1 MANPKLSWDEIETRA
16 VAFQRRWKVLLKE
29 EDIIERSWAQKFEEE
44 LMEVFGIDKKDGVHE
59 ERVINLE
66 GVQNYIDY
74 LLSGVVLIEMK
85 SPGESLITAYNQA
98 LDYARAL
105 KPVDQPELIVV
116 SNFNKIQV
124 SNFRTGVRYKEF
136 SISKLKSNVR
146 QMGYIAG
153 YTSDVEFETDIEV
166 NTKAA
171 YKISGLYK
179 ELERHGYSRE
189 DIQLYLVRIVFCLFA
204 EDTGIFEQ
212 KAFENYIKNS
222 KEDGTDLSQRIS
234 DLFYILDTKEE
245 ERMDTISDELK
256 GFRYINGHVFS
267 KPLKP
272 AFFDSKMR
280 KELINCCNFDWSY
293 ISPAVFGAMF
303 QGVMDEGK
311 RRELGAHYTSEE
323 NIMKVIKPLFLDE
336 LWKEFEIKKGI
347 KKDLEE
353 FHEKI
358 ANIKILDPAC
368 GCGNFLIIAYRELRL
383 LEFEVLKLLNDDSQ
397 VMLVDNNII
406 KTHINNFY
414 GIEYEEFPAEIAKL
428 SMLLMKHQLDVEVSN
443 YFGFNIIGFPI
454 RENASIVKGNSLRMD
469 WNEVVDIE
477 DLDYI
482 IGNPPF
488 VGTVFQTK
496 EQKEDIQEIF
506 GSKTKK
512 GNLDYVACWFLKAS
526 KYAKGKRVKMGL
538 VSTNSI
544 CQGEQVATIWKPILD
559 LDMEILYAYRSF
571 KWTNEA
577 KGKAGVYCVIVG
589 FTDKKNISKDYE
601 RKIYKEEYSE
611 KQNENQIEI
620 KKQNISPYLYFGKN
634 IFVSKR
640 SNPICDVS
648 VMNKG
653 SQPTDN
659 GFLILTD
666 EEREEIIKET
676 PEAEEF
682 IKKYIGA
689 REFIN
694 KTYRWVLWLD
704 GVSPKKYMY
713 SKLIRERLE
722 KIKEFRLNST
732 AKETRRVSVTP
743 HLFQTIR
750 QPKEG
755 NYLLVPRVSSETRQY
770 VPIGFLSS
778 NIIASDATQIVSNAT
793 LYEFGVITS
802 AIHMDWMRLVAGR
815 LESRYRY
822 SNTIVYNNFIWPDA
836 SDEDK
841 EKIIKT
847 ASKIL
852 EVREKYSDWTF
863 AEMYDPL
870 IMPLDLRKAHE
881 ENDKAVEKA
890 YGRTFKD
897 SSERIEFLLQKYS
910 EI

>member
-1 MANPKLSWDEIETRA
+1 
-16 VAFQRRWKVLLKE
+16 
-29 EDIIERSWAQKFEEE
+29 
-44 LMEVFGIDKKDGVHE
+44 
-59 ERVINLE
+59 
-66 GVQNYIDY
+66 
-74 LLSGVVLIEMK
+74 
-85 SPGESLITAYNQA
+85 
-98 LDYARAL
+98 
-105 KPVDQPELIVV
+105 
-116 SNFNKIQV
+116 
-124 SNFRTGVRYKEF
+124 
-136 SISKLKSNVR
+136 
-146 QMGYIAG
+146 
-153 YTSDVEFETDIEV
+153 
-166 NTKAA
+166 
-171 YKISGLYK
+171 
-179 ELERHGYSRE
+179 
-189 DIQLYLVRIVFCLFA
+189 
-204 EDTGIFEQ
+204 
-212 KAFENYIKNS
+212 
-222 KEDGTDLSQRIS
+222 
-234 DLFYILDTKEE
+234 
-245 ERMDTISDELK
+245 
-256 GFRYINGHVFS
+256 
-267 KPLKP
+267 
-272 AFFDSKMR
+272 
-280 KELINCCNFDWSY
+280 
-293 ISPAVFGAMF
+293 
-303 QGVMDEGK
+303 
-311 RRELGAHYTSEE
+311 
-323 NIMKVIKPLFLDE
+323 
-336 LWKEFEIKKGI
+336 
-347 KKDLEE
+347 
-353 FHEKI
+353 
-358 ANIKILDPAC
+358 
-368 GCGNFLIIAYRELRL
+368 
-383 LEFEVLKLLNDDSQ
+383 
-397 VMLVDNNII
+397 MLVDNNII

-634 IFVSKR
+634 IIVERASKPLFGQMHMIR
-640 SNPICDVS
+640 GN
-648 VMNKG
+648 
-653 SQPTDN
+653 QPTD
-659 GFLILTD
+659 GGHLILS
-666 EEREEIIKET
+666 EEEKDKLLSEYPNLEKNIKILIGAKELIDGSKRYCLWIKENEFKDLAKIPVLRQKFEAIKEMRLKSTDKSTNRLANT
-676 PEAEEF
+676 PYRFREQNNPDTAIVIPSNTSSERS
-682 IKKYIGA
+682 YIPIGY
-689 REFIN
+689 IDN
-694 KTYRWVLWLD
+694 KTVTN
-704 GVSPKKYMY
+704 
-713 SKLIRERLE
+713 
-722 KIKEFRLNST
+722 NSIHII
-732 AKETRRVSVTP
+732 E
-743 HLFQTIR
+743 
-750 QPKEG
+750 EG
-755 NYLLVPRVSSETRQY
+755 
-770 VPIGFLSS
+770 
-778 NIIASDATQIVSNAT
+778 D
-793 LYEFGVITS
+793 LYHFGILTS
-802 AIHMDWMRLVAGR
+802 RMHMDWMRLVAGR
-815 LESRYRY
+815 LGNGYRY
-822 SNTIVYNNFIWPDA
+822 SVIMVYNTFYFPDA

-863 AEMYDPL
+863 AEMYDSL

-890 YGRTFKD
+890 YGKTFKD

>member
-303 QGVMDEGK
+303 QGVMDEEK

-469 WNEVVDIE
+469 WNEVVDIAK
-477 DLDYI
+477 LDYI

-634 IFVSKR
+634 IIVERASKPLFGQKHM
-640 SNPICDVS
+640 S
-648 VMNKG
+648 KG
-653 SQPTDN
+653 NQPTDGGN
-659 GFLILTD
+659 LILS
-666 EEREEIIKET
+666 EEEK
-676 PEAEEF
+676 
-682 IKKYIGA
+682 
-689 REFIN
+689 
-694 KTYRWVLWLD
+694 D
-704 GVSPKKYMY
+704 
-713 SKLIRERLE
+713 KLLSQYPILE
-722 KIKEFRLNST
+722 KNIKLLIGGKELIDGSKRYCLWVKEKEFKELSKIPEIRKRFEAVKEMRLNST
-732 AKETRRVSVTP
+732 DKSTNKLA
-743 HLFQTIR
+743 
-750 QPKEG
+750 
-755 NYLLVPRVSSETRQY
+755 SSPYRFREQNNPDTAIIIPILTTSERDY
-770 VPIGFLSS
+770 VPMSYIGKEAVANNRVL
-778 NIIASDATQIVSNAT
+778 IVPNGD
-793 LYEFGVITS
+793 LYHFGILTS
-802 AIHMDWMRLVAGR
+802 RIHLEWMRLVAGT
-815 LESRYRY
+815 LGTGFNY
-822 SNTIVYNNFIWPDA
+822 SIFIVYNNFPFPDA
-836 SDEDK
+836 SEEDK

-890 YGRTFKD
+890 YGKTFKD

>member
-1 MANPKLSWDEIETRA
+1 MANPKLSWDEIETKA
-16 VAFQRRWKVLLKE
+16 VAFQRRWKILLKE

-44 LMEVFGIDKKDGVHE
+44 LMEVFGVDKKDGVHE
-59 ERVINLE
+59 ERVFNLE
-66 GVQNYIDY
+66 GIQNYIDY
-74 LLSGVVLIEMK
+74 LLAGVVLIEMK

-105 KPVDQPELIVV
+105 EPEAQPELIVV

-303 QGVMDEGK
+303 QGVMDEEK

-383 LEFEVLKLLNDDSQ
+383 LEFEVLKLLNDNSQ

-454 RENASIVKGNSLRMD
+454 KENASIVKGNSLRMD
-469 WNEVVDIE
+469 WNEVVGIE

-488 VGTVFQTK
+488 VGGMLMSK
-496 EQKEDIQEIF
+496 EQKEDMKIVTN
-506 GSKTKK
+506 K
-512 GNLDYVACWFLKAS
+512 
-526 KYAKGKRVKMGL
+526 AKGYGNMDFVCGWYFKSAEIMNKNKNIRTAF

-544 CQGEQVATIWKPILD
+544 CQGEHVLNFWKNLIEEKNIKID
-559 LDMEILYAYRSF
+559 YCYRTF
-571 KWTNEA
+571 KWSNEA
-577 KGKAGVYCVIVG
+577 KGKAAVYCVIVG
-589 FTDKKNISKDYE
+589 FSNNDLKCDKKIFIENKNENNYDMIEAKNINPYLIDAKNVFIE
-601 RKIYKEEYSE
+601 RK
-611 KQNENQIEI
+611 
-620 KKQNISPYLYFGKN
+620 
-634 IFVSKR
+634 SK
-640 SNPICDVS
+640 PICDVPE
-648 VMNKG
+648 MKFG
-653 SQPTDN
+653 SMPRD
-659 GFLILTD
+659 GGYFILTD

-722 KIKEFRLNST
+722 KVKEFRLNST
-732 AKETRRVSVTP
+732 AKDTREFSKTP
-743 HLFQTIR
+743 QVFCSIS

-755 NYLLVPRVSSETRQY
+755 NYLLVPKVSSEKREY
-770 VPIGFLSS
+770 VPIGFIDSEIISS
-778 NIIASDATQIVSNAT
+778 DLVFTVAGAT
-793 LYEFGVITS
+793 LYEFGVIISTM
-802 AIHMDWMRLVAGR
+802 HMDWMRLVAGR
-815 LESRYRY
+815 LKGDYRY

-836 SDEDK
+836 SDECK

-881 ENDKAVEKA
+881 ENDKVVEKA

>member
-1 MANPKLSWDEIETRA
+1 MANPKLSWDEIETKA

-59 ERVINLE
+59 ERVFNLE
-66 GVQNYIDY
+66 GIQNYIDY

-105 KPVDQPELIVV
+105 KPEDQPELIVV

-153 YTSDVEFETDIEV
+153 YTSDVKFETDIEV

-212 KAFENYIKNS
+212 KSFENYIKNS

-303 QGVMDEGK
+303 QGVMDEEK

-358 ANIKILDPAC
+358 TNIKILDPAC

-454 RENASIVKGNSLRMD
+454 RENVSIVKGNSLRMD

-488 VGTVFQTK
+488 VGGMLMSK
-496 EQKEDIQEIF
+496 EQKEDM
-506 GSKTKK
+506 KHVTNK
-512 GNLDYVACWFLKAS
+512 
-526 KYAKGKRVKMGL
+526 AKGYGNMDFVCGWYFKSAEVMNKNKNIRTAF

-544 CQGEQVATIWKPILD
+544 CQGEHVLNFWKNLIEEKNIKID
-559 LDMEILYAYRSF
+559 YCYRTF
-571 KWTNEA
+571 KWSNEA
-577 KGKAGVYCVIVG
+577 KGKAAVYCVIVG
-589 FTDKKNISKDYE
+589 FSNNDLKCDKKIFIENKNENNYDMIEAKNINPYLIDAKNVFIE
-601 RKIYKEEYSE
+601 RK
-611 KQNENQIEI
+611 
-620 KKQNISPYLYFGKN
+620 
-634 IFVSKR
+634 SK
-640 SNPICDVS
+640 PICDVPE
-648 VMNKG
+648 MKFG
-653 SQPTDN
+653 SMPRD
-659 GFLILTD
+659 GGYFILTD

-722 KIKEFRLNST
+722 KVKEFRLNST
-732 AKETRRVSVTP
+732 AKDTREFSKTP
-743 HLFQTIR
+743 QVFCSIS

-755 NYLLVPRVSSETRQY
+755 NYLLVPKVSSEKREY
-770 VPIGFLSS
+770 VPIGFIDSEIISS
-778 NIIASDATQIVSNAT
+778 DLVFTVAGAT

-815 LESRYRY
+815 LKGDYRY

-847 ASKIL
+847 VSKIL

-881 ENDKAVEKA
+881 KNDKAVEKA

>member
-303 QGVMDEGK
+303 QGVMDEEK

-488 VGTVFQTK
+488 VGGMLMSK
-496 EQKEDIQEIF
+496 EQKEDMKIV
-506 GSKTKK
+506 TKK
-512 GNLDYVACWFLKAS
+512 
-526 KYAKGKRVKMGL
+526 AKGYGNMDFVCGWYFKSAEIMNKNKNIRTAF

-544 CQGEQVATIWKPILD
+544 CQGEHVLNFWKNLIEEKNIKID
-559 LDMEILYAYRSF
+559 YCYRTF
-571 KWTNEA
+571 KWSNEA
-577 KGKAGVYCVIVG
+577 KGKAAVYCVIVG
-589 FTDKKNISKDYE
+589 FSNNDLKCDKKIFIENKNDNNYDMIEAKNINPYLIDAKNVFIE
-601 RKIYKEEYSE
+601 RK
-611 KQNENQIEI
+611 
-620 KKQNISPYLYFGKN
+620 
-634 IFVSKR
+634 SK
-640 SNPICDVS
+640 PICDVPE
-648 VMNKG
+648 MKFG
-653 SQPTDN
+653 SMPRD
-659 GFLILTD
+659 GGYFILTD

-722 KIKEFRLNST
+722 KVKEFRLNST
-732 AKETRRVSVTP
+732 AKDTREFSKTP
-743 HLFQTIR
+743 QVFCSIS

-755 NYLLVPRVSSETRQY
+755 NYLLVPKVSSEKREY
-770 VPIGFLSS
+770 VPIGFIDSEIISS
-778 NIIASDATQIVSNAT
+778 DLVFTVAGAT
-793 LYEFGVITS
+793 LYEFGVIISTM
-802 AIHMDWMRLVAGR
+802 HMDWMRLVAGR
-815 LESRYRY
+815 LKGDYRY

>member
-212 KAFENYIKNS
+212 KSFENYIKNS

-303 QGVMDEGK
+303 QGVMDEEK

-469 WNEVVDIE
+469 WNEVVDIAK
-477 DLDYI
+477 LDYI

-488 VGTVFQTK
+488 VGGMLMSK
-496 EQKEDIQEIF
+496 EQKEDMKIV
-506 GSKTKK
+506 TKK
-512 GNLDYVACWFLKAS
+512 
-526 KYAKGKRVKMGL
+526 AKGYGNMDFVCGWYFKSAEIMNKNKNIRTAF

-544 CQGEQVATIWKPILD
+544 CQGEHVLNFWKNLIEEKNIKID
-559 LDMEILYAYRSF
+559 YCYRTF
-571 KWTNEA
+571 KWNNEA
-577 KGKAGVYCVIVG
+577 KGKAAVYCVIVG
-589 FTDKKNISKDYE
+589 FSNNDLKCNKKIFIENKNDNNYDMIEAKNINPYLIDAKNVFIE
-601 RKIYKEEYSE
+601 RK
-611 KQNENQIEI
+611 
-620 KKQNISPYLYFGKN
+620 
-634 IFVSKR
+634 SK
-640 SNPICDVS
+640 PICDVPE
-648 VMNKG
+648 MKFG
-653 SQPTDN
+653 SMPRD
-659 GFLILTD
+659 GGYFILTD

-722 KIKEFRLNST
+722 KVKEFRLNST
-732 AKETRRVSVTP
+732 AKDTREFSKTP
-743 HLFQTIR
+743 QVFCSIS

-755 NYLLVPRVSSETRQY
+755 NYLLVPSASSSSREY
-770 VPIGFLSS
+770 VPIGFIDSD
-778 NIIASDATQIVSNAT
+778 IIASNLVFSVSDAT

-802 AIHMDWMRLVAGR
+802 KIHMDWMSLVAGR
-815 LESRYRY
+815 LGDGYRY

>member
-1 MANPKLSWDEIETRA
+1 MANPKLSWDEIETKA

-59 ERVINLE
+59 ERVFNLE
-66 GVQNYIDY
+66 GIQNYIDY
-74 LLSGVVLIEMK
+74 LLAGEVLIEMK

-105 KPVDQPELIVV
+105 KPEDQPELIIV

-153 YTSDVEFETDIEV
+153 YTSDVKFETDIEV

-303 QGVMDEGK
+303 QGVMDEEK

-323 NIMKVIKPLFLDE
+323 NIMKVIKPLFLYE

-469 WNEVVDIE
+469 WNEVVDI
-477 DLDYI
+477 DKLDYI

-488 VGTVFQTK
+488 VGGMLMSK
-496 EQKEDIQEIF
+496 EQKEDM
-506 GSKTKK
+506 K
-512 GNLDYVACWFLKAS
+512 YVTNK
-526 KYAKGKRVKMGL
+526 AKGYGNMDFVCGWYFKSAEVMNKNKNIRTAF

-544 CQGEQVATIWKPILD
+544 CQGEHVLNFWKNLIEEKNIKID
-559 LDMEILYAYRSF
+559 YCYRTF
-571 KWTNEA
+571 KWSNEA
-577 KGKAGVYCVIVG
+577 KGKAAVYCVIVG
-589 FTDKKNISKDYE
+589 FSNNDLKCDKKIFIENKNENNYDMIEAKNINPYLIDAKNVFIE
-601 RKIYKEEYSE
+601 RK
-611 KQNENQIEI
+611 
-620 KKQNISPYLYFGKN
+620 
-634 IFVSKR
+634 SK
-640 SNPICDVS
+640 PICDVPE
-648 VMNKG
+648 MKFG
-653 SQPTDN
+653 SMPRD
-659 GFLILTD
+659 GGYFILTD

-722 KIKEFRLNST
+722 KVKEFRLNST
-732 AKETRRVSVTP
+732 TKDTREFSKTP
-743 HLFQTIR
+743 QVFCSIS

-755 NYLLVPRVSSETRQY
+755 NYLLVPSASSSSREY
-770 VPIGFLSS
+770 VPIGFIDSD
-778 NIIASDATQIVSNAT
+778 IIASNLVFSVSDAS

-802 AIHMDWMRLVAGR
+802 KIHMDWMSLVAGR
-815 LESRYRY
+815 LGDGYRY